1 MKYLIYDI
9 TANGKPKDY
18 KAPFS
23 DTFSWPRMV
32 HISWIIL
39 DAELKLVE
47 DFDCVIRPE
56 GFVIDER
63 LAKLAH
69 LDEEDIK
76 TKSSPL
82 SVVLDQFDKSV
93 DQVEYTIS
101 HNNAS
106 QQNILAAEY
115 IRLNRQPKHFRTE
128 GICLMREATYFC
140 KIPNKRGGGYKW
152 PSMQELYATLFNQ
165 KYSPSN
171 NARADV
177 IAATRS
183 FKKLMLLG
191 ELQDV
196 FDED

>member
-9 TANGKPKDY
+9 SANGKPKDY

-32 HISWIIL
+32 HMSWIVL
-39 DAELKLVE
+39 DEELKLVE
-47 DFDCVIRPE
+47 DYDSIIKAD
-56 GFVIDER
+56 GFEIDER
-63 LAKLAH
+63 IAKSAH
-69 LDEEDIK
+69 IDEEDIK
-76 TKSSPL
+76 TKSATL
-82 SVVLDQFDKSV
+82 QEVLDEFDKSV
-93 DQVEYTIS
+93 SNVEYTIS
-101 HNNAS
+101 HNIAS
-106 QQNILAAEY
+106 QQNILGAEY
-115 IRLNRQPKHFRTE
+115 IRLNRQPQHFKTE
-128 GICLMREATYFC
+128 GICLMRESTYFC
-140 KIPNKRGGGYKW
+140 KIPNKRGAGYKW

-165 KYSPSN
+165 KYSPSG

-196 FDED
+196 FDDE